1 MKRPLLG
8 FMLFFLVSI
17 ASLAQ
22 SSSDVRQDAN
32 ENEFHIDTAM
42 VVRMRYVANTVG
54 HTMIDFADSIAE
66 LHGGK
71 VTPINYKSFK
81 STLRKCNQEKVQAN
95 EINDLVRCTIA
106 CPYDSLHSMIT
117 DLVQTAKKKGM
128 FKKYKHQSYLDRGYW
143 GDMIILNHGM
153 VHEPILLPHVHEELV
168 RIPRKDGIWHPI
180 DHLVIALHAVVQKEE
195 VHVSLEG
202 SEEIEEFLILF
213 YAPPYGAVLP
223 VVVIFDAL
231 EGQIPSVLY
240 VPVESP
246 HLIDAVPVAGE
257 DDGSADGVGFF
268 EMCFDV
274 LVPSVDAQGFCCL
287 LYDVW
292 ALFPAAEGCRDGVV
306 GEEDAGIP
314 GDDHSAGIV
323 LG

>member
-8 FMLFFLVSI
+8 FMLLFLVSI
-17 ASLAQ
+17 TSLAQ

-71 VTPINYKSFK
+71 VTPINYKSFQ

-153 VHEPILLPHVHEELV
+153 VT
-168 RIPRKDGIWHPI
+168 
-180 DHLVIALHAVVQKEE
+180 
-195 VHVSLEG
+195 
-202 SEEIEEFLILF
+202 SEIQVKSFYMAYANLDVNMVDFL
-213 YAPPYGAVLP
+213 
-223 VVVIFDAL
+223 
-231 EGQIPSVLY
+231 
-240 VPVESP
+240 
-246 HLIDAVPVAGE
+246 GE
-257 DDGSADGVGFF
+257 DICTKIKNETGLEPGMSHHYYEIIRDVTGKYSREDKNKAM
-268 EMCFDV
+268 EENTKYLQCF
-274 LVPSVDAQGFCCL
+274 
-287 LYDVW
+287 W
-292 ALFPAAEGCRDGVV
+292 
-306 GEEDAGIP
+306 EDYEKGT
-314 GDDHSAGIV
+314 SFYK
-323 LG
+323 

>member
-8 FMLFFLVSI
+8 FMLLFLVSI

-71 VTPINYKSFK
+71 VTPINYKSFQ

-153 VHEPILLPHVHEELV
+153 VT
-168 RIPRKDGIWHPI
+168 
-180 DHLVIALHAVVQKEE
+180 
-195 VHVSLEG
+195 
-202 SEEIEEFLILF
+202 SEIQVKSFYMAYANLDVNMVDFL
-213 YAPPYGAVLP
+213 
-223 VVVIFDAL
+223 
-231 EGQIPSVLY
+231 
-240 VPVESP
+240 
-246 HLIDAVPVAGE
+246 GE
-257 DDGSADGVGFF
+257 DICTKIKNETGLEPGMSHHYYEIIRDVTGKYSREDKNKAMEENTKYLQCFWEDYEEGVTF
-268 EMCFDV
+268 
-274 LVPSVDAQGFCCL
+274 
-287 LYDVW
+287 Y
-292 ALFPAAEGCRDGVV
+292 
-306 GEEDAGIP
+306 
-314 GDDHSAGIV
+314 
-323 LG
+323 

>member
-8 FMLFFLVSI
+8 FMLLFLVSI

-71 VTPINYKSFK
+71 VTPINYKSFQ

-153 VHEPILLPHVHEELV
+153 VT
-168 RIPRKDGIWHPI
+168 
-180 DHLVIALHAVVQKEE
+180 
-195 VHVSLEG
+195 
-202 SEEIEEFLILF
+202 SEIQVKSFYMAYANLDVNMVDFL
-213 YAPPYGAVLP
+213 
-223 VVVIFDAL
+223 
-231 EGQIPSVLY
+231 
-240 VPVESP
+240 
-246 HLIDAVPVAGE
+246 GE
-257 DDGSADGVGFF
+257 DICTKIKNETGLESGMSHHYYEIIRDVTGKYSREDKNKAM
-268 EMCFDV
+268 EENTKYLQCF
-274 LVPSVDAQGFCCL
+274 
-287 LYDVW
+287 W
-292 ALFPAAEGCRDGVV
+292 
-306 GEEDAGIP
+306 EDYEKGT
-314 GDDHSAGIV
+314 SFYK
-323 LG
+323 

>member
-1 MKRPLLG
+1 MKRSLLG
-8 FMLFFLVSI
+8 FILLFLISI

-71 VTPINYKSFK
+71 VTPINYKSFQ
-81 STLRKCNQEKVQAN
+81 STLRKCNQERVQAN

-153 VHEPILLPHVHEELV
+153 VT
-168 RIPRKDGIWHPI
+168 
-180 DHLVIALHAVVQKEE
+180 
-195 VHVSLEG
+195 
-202 SEEIEEFLILF
+202 SEIQVKSFYMAYANLDVNMVDFL
-213 YAPPYGAVLP
+213 
-223 VVVIFDAL
+223 
-231 EGQIPSVLY
+231 
-240 VPVESP
+240 
-246 HLIDAVPVAGE
+246 GE
-257 DDGSADGVGFF
+257 DICTKIKNETGLESGMSHHYYEIIRDVTGKYSREDKNKAM
-268 EMCFDV
+268 EENTKYLQCF
-274 LVPSVDAQGFCCL
+274 
-287 LYDVW
+287 W
-292 ALFPAAEGCRDGVV
+292 
-306 GEEDAGIP
+306 EDYEKGT
-314 GDDHSAGIV
+314 SFYK
-323 LG
+323 

>member
-8 FMLFFLVSI
+8 FMLLFLVSI

-71 VTPINYKSFK
+71 VTPINYKSFQ

-153 VHEPILLPHVHEELV
+153 VT
-168 RIPRKDGIWHPI
+168 
-180 DHLVIALHAVVQKEE
+180 
-195 VHVSLEG
+195 
-202 SEEIEEFLILF
+202 SEIQVKSFYMAYANLDVNMVDFL
-213 YAPPYGAVLP
+213 
-223 VVVIFDAL
+223 
-231 EGQIPSVLY
+231 
-240 VPVESP
+240 
-246 HLIDAVPVAGE
+246 GE
-257 DDGSADGVGFF
+257 DICTKIKNETGLEPGMSHHYYEIIRDVTGKYSREDKNKAMEENTKYLQCFWEDYEKGVTF
-268 EMCFDV
+268 
-274 LVPSVDAQGFCCL
+274 
-287 LYDVW
+287 Y
-292 ALFPAAEGCRDGVV
+292 
-306 GEEDAGIP
+306 
-314 GDDHSAGIV
+314 
-323 LG
+323 

>member
-8 FMLFFLVSI
+8 FILLFLVSI

-71 VTPINYKSFK
+71 VTPINYKSFQ

-153 VHEPILLPHVHEELV
+153 VT
-168 RIPRKDGIWHPI
+168 
-180 DHLVIALHAVVQKEE
+180 
-195 VHVSLEG
+195 
-202 SEEIEEFLILF
+202 SEIQVKSFYMAYANLDVNMVDFL
-213 YAPPYGAVLP
+213 
-223 VVVIFDAL
+223 
-231 EGQIPSVLY
+231 
-240 VPVESP
+240 
-246 HLIDAVPVAGE
+246 GE
-257 DDGSADGVGFF
+257 DICTKIKNETGLEPGMSHHYYEIIRDVTGKYSREDKNKAMEENTKYLQCFWEDYEKGVTF
-268 EMCFDV
+268 
-274 LVPSVDAQGFCCL
+274 
-287 LYDVW
+287 Y
-292 ALFPAAEGCRDGVV
+292 
-306 GEEDAGIP
+306 
-314 GDDHSAGIV
+314 
-323 LG
+323 

>member
-8 FMLFFLVSI
+8 FILLFLVSI

-71 VTPINYKSFK
+71 VTPINYKSFQ

-153 VHEPILLPHVHEELV
+153 VT
-168 RIPRKDGIWHPI
+168 
-180 DHLVIALHAVVQKEE
+180 
-195 VHVSLEG
+195 
-202 SEEIEEFLILF
+202 SEIQVKSFYMAYANLDVNMVDFL
-213 YAPPYGAVLP
+213 
-223 VVVIFDAL
+223 
-231 EGQIPSVLY
+231 
-240 VPVESP
+240 
-246 HLIDAVPVAGE
+246 GE
-257 DDGSADGVGFF
+257 DICTKIKNETGLEPGMSHHYYEIIRDVTGKYSREDKNKAM
-268 EMCFDV
+268 EENTKYLQCF
-274 LVPSVDAQGFCCL
+274 
-287 LYDVW
+287 W
-292 ALFPAAEGCRDGVV
+292 
-306 GEEDAGIP
+306 EDYEKGT
-314 GDDHSAGIV
+314 SFYK
-323 LG
+323 

>member
-1 MKRPLLG
+1 MLL
-8 FMLFFLVSI
+8 FLVSI

-71 VTPINYKSFK
+71 VTPINYKSFQ

-153 VHEPILLPHVHEELV
+153 VT
-168 RIPRKDGIWHPI
+168 
-180 DHLVIALHAVVQKEE
+180 
-195 VHVSLEG
+195 
-202 SEEIEEFLILF
+202 SEIQVKSFYMAYANLDVNMVDFL
-213 YAPPYGAVLP
+213 
-223 VVVIFDAL
+223 
-231 EGQIPSVLY
+231 
-240 VPVESP
+240 
-246 HLIDAVPVAGE
+246 GE
-257 DDGSADGVGFF
+257 DICTKIKNETGLEPGMSHHYYEIIRDVTGKYSREDKNKAMEENTKYLQCFWEDYEKGVTF
-268 EMCFDV
+268 
-274 LVPSVDAQGFCCL
+274 
-287 LYDVW
+287 Y
-292 ALFPAAEGCRDGVV
+292 
-306 GEEDAGIP
+306 
-314 GDDHSAGIV
+314 
-323 LG
+323 

>member
-8 FMLFFLVSI
+8 FMLLFLVSI

-71 VTPINYKSFK
+71 VTPINYKSFQ

-153 VHEPILLPHVHEELV
+153 VT
-168 RIPRKDGIWHPI
+168 
-180 DHLVIALHAVVQKEE
+180 
-195 VHVSLEG
+195 
-202 SEEIEEFLILF
+202 SEIQVKSFYMAYANLDVNMVDFL
-213 YAPPYGAVLP
+213 
-223 VVVIFDAL
+223 
-231 EGQIPSVLY
+231 
-240 VPVESP
+240 
-246 HLIDAVPVAGE
+246 GE
-257 DDGSADGVGFF
+257 DICTKIKNETGLEPGMSHHYYEIIRDVTGKYSREDKNKAM
-268 EMCFDV
+268 EENTKYLQCF
-274 LVPSVDAQGFCCL
+274 
-287 LYDVW
+287 W
-292 ALFPAAEGCRDGVV
+292 
-306 GEEDAGIP
+306 EDYEKGT
-314 GDDHSAGIV
+314 SFYK
-323 LG
+323 

>member
-8 FMLFFLVSI
+8 FMLLFLVSI

-22 SSSDVRQDAN
+22 NSSDVRQDAN

-71 VTPINYKSFK
+71 VTPINYKSFQ

-153 VHEPILLPHVHEELV
+153 VT
-168 RIPRKDGIWHPI
+168 
-180 DHLVIALHAVVQKEE
+180 
-195 VHVSLEG
+195 
-202 SEEIEEFLILF
+202 SEIQVKSFYMAYANLDVNMVDFL
-213 YAPPYGAVLP
+213 
-223 VVVIFDAL
+223 
-231 EGQIPSVLY
+231 
-240 VPVESP
+240 
-246 HLIDAVPVAGE
+246 GE
-257 DDGSADGVGFF
+257 DICTKIKNETGLEPGMSHHYYEIIRDVTGKYSREDKNKAMEENTKYLQCFWEDYEKGVTF
-268 EMCFDV
+268 
-274 LVPSVDAQGFCCL
+274 
-287 LYDVW
+287 Y
-292 ALFPAAEGCRDGVV
+292 
-306 GEEDAGIP
+306 
-314 GDDHSAGIV
+314 
-323 LG
+323 